1 MAPMVVVLGG
11 RIADMARE
19 WSGDAWLVALVIGLL
34 ALAAASSW
42 LLVSS
47 RHLNLPP
54 GPWPL
59 PVVGNWLQVGDDLNQ
74 RLLATLAQR
83 YGHIFL
89 LRMGQRNLV
98 VVSSPE
104 LAKEVLHTQGVEF
117 GSRTRNV
124 VFDIFTG
131 KGQDM
136 VFTVYGDHWRRMR
149 RIMTLPFFTNKVV
162 QQNRIAWE
170 AEVDIAME
178 DIKKLPG
185 ATTSGIII
193 RQRIQLMMYNV
204 VYKMMFGRTFSGL
217 DDPLYV
223 NLMNLNNENNRLAQS
238 FKYSYGDFL
247 PSLKPFLRGYLKEV
261 WEANQR
267 RLNFLRDAFLNERKK

>member
-1 MAPMVVVLGG
+1 MAWLSNASVSTIIQSSLIGLIVLVVVLK
-11 RIADMARE
+11 
-19 WSGDAWLVALVIGLL
+19 LVLRLRVK
-34 ALAAASSW
+34 
-42 LLVSS
+42 
-47 RHLNLPP
+47 LPP
-54 GPWPL
+54 GPFAYPI
-59 PVVGNWLQVGDDLNQ
+59 VGNWLQFRKGLTPQN
-74 RLLATLAQR
+74 LAQVAKQ
-83 YGHIFL
+83 YGDLVL
-89 LRMGQRNLV
+89 LQMGQKKVL

-104 LAKEVLHTQGVEF
+104 LAKEVLVTQGAEF
-117 GSRTRNV
+117 GARARNL
-124 VFDIFTG
+124 VFDMTTG
-131 KGQDM
+131 QGQDM
-136 VFTVYGDHWRRMR
+136 VFADYGDHWRKMR
-149 RIMTLPFFTNKVV
+149 RIATLPFFTNKVV